1 MVTKGRHGALAL
13 MLAITPVAGLAG
25 GPVLALGGP
34 GLGPVPLTP
43 PVSAH
48 LAGSALIGYRGTDGE
63 TTGTVVTVSPWR
75 ALFFRG
81 GVEVTPRS
89 RYGDVRLLWGVGFE
103 EWRGNTFFAH
113 VHDYGPVRPDE
124 DFTFRHAEATVG
136 YKLPLLCGGPV
147 CLGES
152 LFAGLPFTGGP
163 FLGARA
169 TLTVARTWYLSGGF
183 GWTVP
188 DALPG
193 EGDAPA
199 WRLFYGLGRWDWR
212 PGGLF
217 VTYGDEVRLS
227 RLRDWKQ
234 MDAAD
239 RQGRGV
245 LSAGVSF
252 SY

>member
-1 MVTKGRHGALAL
+1 
-13 MLAITPVAGLAG
+13 MLAITPVAGLAD
-25 GPVLALGGP
+25 GPVLSLGGP

-48 LAGSALIGYRGTDGE
+48 LAGSALIGYRGSDGE
-63 TTGTVVTVSPWR
+63 TTGAVVTASPWR

-103 EWRGNTFFAH
+103 EWRGNSFFAH
-113 VHDYGPVRPDE
+113 VQDYGPVRPE
-124 DFTFRHAEATVG
+124 SFTFRHAEATVG

-152 LFAGLPFTGGP
+152 LFAGLPFSGGA

-193 EGDAPA
+193 DGDAPA

-217 VTYGDEVRLS
+217 VTYGDEVRLA

-234 MDAAD
+234 MDTED

>member
-1 MVTKGRHGALAL
+1 MVTRGRFWALAI
-13 MLAITPVAGLAG
+13 LAIVPAAVLAER
-25 GPVLALGGP
+25 PVLALGGP
-34 GLGPVPLTP
+34 DLGPVPLTP

-48 LAGSALIGYRGTDGE
+48 LAGSVLVGYRGADGE
-63 TTGTVVTVSPWR
+63 TTGAVVTGSPWR
-75 ALFFRG
+75 ALFFRAG
-81 GVEVTPRS
+81 AEVTPRS
-89 RYGDVRLLWGVGFE
+89 EHGGVRLLWGVGFE

-113 VHDYGPVRPDE
+113 VHDYGPVRPE
-124 DFTFRHAEATVG
+124 ESFTFRHADATVG
-136 YKLPLLCGGPV
+136 YKLPLLCGGPF

-152 LFAGLPFTGGP
+152 LFAGLPFSGGP
-163 FLGARA
+163 FLGART

-193 EGDAPA
+193 SGDAPA

-217 VTYGDEVRLS
+217 ITYGDEVRLA
-227 RLRDWKQ
+227 RLRDWKET
-234 MDAAD
+234 DTGA
-239 RQGRGV
+239 RQGKGV
-245 LSAGVSF
+245 LAAGVSF